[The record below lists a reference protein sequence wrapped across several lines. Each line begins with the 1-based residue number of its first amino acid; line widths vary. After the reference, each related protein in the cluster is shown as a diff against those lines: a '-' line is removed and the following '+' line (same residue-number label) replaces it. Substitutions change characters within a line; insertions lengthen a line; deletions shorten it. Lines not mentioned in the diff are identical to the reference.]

1 VKTPHS
7 IVLLAL
13 GAAIIAGQTGCAKP
27 GSRFVG
33 RYVVTNLMMEI
44 ETELKSDY
52 TFSMTSEGFPGQKTV
67 TTGTWKP
74 EKDYILLKSLVVN
87 GVDLQKQAAD
97 QKEALERIYKENPS
111 LRKLGLENNPLG
123 QSTEMKLRLSKDGKV
138 LSGIGFFPAERQ

>member
-1 VKTPHS
+1 MKTSHS

-33 RYVVTNLMMEI
+33 RYVVTNFMMEL

-97 QKEALERIYKENPS
+97 QKKEFESMSKKHPEMKKY
-111 LRKLGLENNPLG
+111 LDLALG
-123 QSTEMKLRLSKDGKV
+123 QSTEMKLRLSKDGKT
-138 LSGIGFFPAERQ
+138 LSGLGFFPAERQ